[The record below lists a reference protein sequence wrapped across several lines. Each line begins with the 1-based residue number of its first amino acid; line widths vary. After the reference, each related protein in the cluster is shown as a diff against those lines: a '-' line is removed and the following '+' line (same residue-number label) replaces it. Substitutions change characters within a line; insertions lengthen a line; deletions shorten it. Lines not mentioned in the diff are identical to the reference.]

1 MNNDYVID
9 KTEKMQLVF
18 KNGEGIYTS
27 LPTMELSNTERTLR
41 GHRASLPLVED
52 EFFNTTVP
60 PFALDAT
67 TSAGSTANSSGF
79 SIEEMIE
86 SLKSY
91 SLTAPRGQCKTWE
104 PLAAMLRSYIAMS
117 ITKENEDGE
126 DKCTFSRSESLDDFL
141 KEFERRKPDG
151 T

>member
-9 KTEKMQLVF
+9 KIDKMQLVF
-18 KNGEGIYTS
+18 KNGEGIYMS

-41 GHRASLPLVED
+41 EHRVSLPLVED
-52 EFFNTTVP
+52 EFFNIIVL
-60 PFALDAT
+60 PFNSDAI
-67 TSAGSTANSSGF
+67 TS
-79 SIEEMIE
+79 EEMTE

-91 SLTAPRGQCKTWE
+91 SLTDARGTGKTWE
-104 PLAAMLRSYIAMS
+104 QVDAMLRSYIAMS
-117 ITKENEDGE
+117 ITKEYEDWE
-126 DKCTFSRSESLDDFL
+126 DKCAFPRSESLDDFL

>member
-9 KTEKMQLVF
+9 KIDKMQLVF
-18 KNGEGIYTS
+18 KNGKGIYMS

-41 GHRASLPLVED
+41 GHRASSPSVED
-52 EFFNTTVP
+52 EFFNITVP
-60 PFALDAT
+60 PFASDAI
-67 TSAGSTANSSGF
+67 TSASSAANSSRF

-91 SLTAPRGQCKTWE
+91 SLTAARGTGKTWE
-104 PLAAMLRSYIAMS
+104 QVDAILRSYVAMS
-117 ITKENEDGE
+117 ITKEDEDVE
-126 DKCTFSRSESLDDFL
+126 DKCTFPRSESLDDFL

>member
-1 MNNDYVID
+1 MNKDYVID
-9 KTEKMQLVF
+9 KMQLVF

-27 LPTMELSNTERTLR
+27 SPTTELSNTERTLR
-41 GHRASLPLVED
+41 EHRASLPLVED

-79 SIEEMIE
+79 SITKEEMIE

-91 SLTAPRGQCKTWE
+91 SITAARGQCKTWE
-104 PLAAMLRSYIAMS
+104 PLAAILQSCIAMS
-117 ITKENEDGE
+117 ITKEDEDGE
-126 DKCTFSRSESLDDFL
+126 DKCTFPRSESLDDFL